1 MQIDETSIPD
11 VKLLSPTRHADA
23 RGFFSETW
31 NREALA
37 DAGIIADFVQDNH
50 AQSRPVHTVRGLHWQ
65 VAPGEQGKLIRV
77 SRGAIFDVA
86 VDLRPQSPTFK
97 HHASAMI
104 SEDNW
109 HQIWIP
115 PGFAHGYCTLAADT
129 EVIYKVTAP
138 WAPELERGLLWC
150 DPDLAIAWPVDAA
163 SVVLSPR
170 DQALP
175 TWAEFM
181 VSQ

>member
-1 MQIDETSIPD
+1 MRIDETSIPE

-31 NREALA
+31 NRAALA
-37 DAGIIADFVQDNH
+37 DAGIVADFVQDNH
-50 AQSRPVHTVRGLHWQ
+50 AQSRQAHTVRGLHWQ
-65 VAPGEQGKLIRV
+65 EAPGEQGKLIRV

-86 VDLRPQSPTFK
+86 VDLRPQSSTFSR
-97 HHASAMI
+97 HVTVML
-104 SEDNW
+104 SEENW

-115 PGFAHGYCTLAADT
+115 PGFAHGYCTVEPDT

-150 DPDLAIAWPVDAA
+150 DPDLAIDWPLDSA
-163 SVVLSPR
+163 SLVVSPR
-170 DQALP
+170 DQTLP